1 MKHVWTAA
9 LLVGAIAVSQ
19 PSVGRAD
26 AVLVPTGGT
35 LGGVTPA
42 TVSANYGSFAAT
54 QTQQI
59 FILGPEQT
67 ASVGGNYSPTGVTI
81 AATATTYYAPV
92 PPPGPAPTTGAA
104 SGVIGFDLTSA
115 AAYSF
120 NWSQNTFSNQQPLAS
135 LKLTT
140 SGGSV
145 VLGCIGQ
152 FGMFGVPG
160 GCELGAVPTDPRFAG
175 PLALYGL
182 VQLPAGQYDLSF
194 AVSSTYDAGNPV
206 NSDFTFSLS
215 PPVPLPASAWLMLS
229 GLVGVGA
236 FARKGLA

>member
-1 MKHVWTAA
+1 
-9 LLVGAIAVSQ
+9 
-19 PSVGRAD
+19 
-26 AVLVPTGGT
+26 
-35 LGGVTPA
+35 
-42 TVSANYGSFAAT
+42 
-54 QTQQI
+54 
-59 FILGPEQT
+59 
-67 ASVGGNYSPTGVTI
+67 
-81 AATATTYYAPV
+81 
-92 PPPGPAPTTGAA
+92 
-104 SGVIGFDLTSA
+104 
-115 AAYSF
+115 
-120 NWSQNTFSNQQPLAS
+120 
-135 LKLTT
+135 
-140 SGGSV
+140 
-145 VLGCIGQ
+145 
-152 FGMFGVPG
+152 MFGVPG